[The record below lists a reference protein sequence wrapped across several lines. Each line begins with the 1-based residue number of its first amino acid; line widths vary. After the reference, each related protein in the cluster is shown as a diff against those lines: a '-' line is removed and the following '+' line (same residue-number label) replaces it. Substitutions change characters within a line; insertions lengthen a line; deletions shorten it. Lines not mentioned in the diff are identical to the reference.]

1 MKKLLIAIGLI
12 IVLVVV
18 ALIAVP
24 MFIDPND
31 HKATI
36 VEQVKKHTGRD
47 LTITG
52 DLKMSKFPSLGV
64 DIGEISFGNAPG
76 FGDQPMLKSGQASV
90 SVKLM
95 PLLKKDLQV
104 STLTL
109 KDVYINLVR
118 DKSGK
123 TNWDDLLALG
133 GEKETQQDS
142 DATKLAALA
151 IGGIDM
157 ENANLVWDDQSLG
170 KKYTISN
177 LNFKTGQ
184 LELNKPIDLELSLD
198 LDAVAEGI
206 AGAIALDGTIEYD
219 LDGKK
224 YSVKPIDFSAN
235 LKGTG
240 VPNGA
245 ADIKLKASS
254 AQVDLTAGTASV
266 AGLDLDAMGTKI
278 SGDIDATNIF
288 DKIPLANGKIK
299 IDAQSIPDL
308 LTALGQDPAQI
319 PLTKLTA
326 DAIFK
331 SGKDTMSFE
340 KLVADATLQGGMFKQ
355 AENVKLNMTG
365 DVNMADQT
373 LNLTSLSFEG
383 LDASVKGKLKAS
395 NLQAKIPLIDGD
407 LKITANNVAKL
418 LIAAGQDPEQIPL
431 KKINADV
438 KLTSTAES
446 MNIETLAATATVHG
460 GQFKD
465 PVDVKLNVKGD
476 VNMANETANLT
487 HLSFEGLG
495 ASVNGNIKAS
505 KIMSPIPL
513 LDGQLNINAAD
524 VPALMAALGQDA
536 SGMPLK
542 SLTADTKLTSTTDS
556 MKVENLTAKATL
568 AGDQIPNSPVDVTLN
583 TTADVNL
590 SKETLNVQSF
600 AIKGMGLD
608 VQGALNG
615 TQIVKNPNF
624 NGNLKIAPFNLR
636 QLMGQMKMEV
646 PVTSDPKVLSN
657 FGLNTNFSAT
667 KNSVSL
673 KGMAMK
679 LDDTNITGDLSIV
692 NFTNPAPT
700 FNINIDAINADR
712 YLPPKAEG
720 EAAPAASTTT
730 GGTAEALPMDAL
742 RKLNAKGSLN
752 IGSLI
757 ISNAKLKNVKLGLD
771 ANGGKIKLNPLS
783 ANLYKGSYN
792 GAVNLDATGSQPA
805 INASSALNGVQVAP
819 LLTDLTGKSKID
831 GTLIGN
837 IKINAV
843 GGDANAIKKTL
854 NGTTD
859 LKFTNGALLGVN
871 IAKVIREGKAKL
883 TGQTLPP
890 SDEPVKT
897 DFSELSATTVIKNG
911 LVSNQDFLMK
921 SPFLR
926 VTGNGNAN
934 LVSEVVDYNVVTKV
948 TGSGQGQGGEDLADL
963 QGIDIPVKVSGTFSN
978 MKYRP
983 DLGGVMKAKAQQEVD
998 KQKDKLKEKASEKLE
1013 KILPGGLGDLLGGG
1027 KEKAAEGTAA
1037 PAEQQAAPK
1046 EEAPEPKK
1054 PEEQVKEKLKG
1065 LFKF

>member
-1 MKKLLIAIGLI
+1 M
-12 IVLVVV
+12 
-18 ALIAVP
+18 
-24 MFIDPND
+24 
-31 HKATI
+31 
-36 VEQVKKHTGRD
+36 
-47 LTITG
+47 
-52 DLKMSKFPSLGV
+52 

-254 AQVDLTAGTASV
+254 AQVDLTAGTVSV

-542 SLTADTKLTSTTDS
+542 SLTADTKLTSTADS

-615 TQIVKNPNF
+615 IQIVKNPNF

-1027 KEKAAEGTAA
+1027 KEKAAEGAAA
-1037 PAEQQAAPK
+1037 PAEKTVTPPA
-1046 EEAPEPKK
+1046 EEKSK
-1054 PEEQVKEKLKG
+1054 PEDQVKEKLKG

>member
-12 IVLVVV
+12 IVLVIV

-64 DIGEISFGNAPG
+64 DIGEISFGNAEG

-254 AQVDLTAGTASV
+254 AQVDLTAGTVSV

-476 VNMANETANLT
+476 VNLKNETANLT

-495 ASVNGNIKAS
+495 ATIDGNIKAS
-505 KIMSPIPL
+505 NIMSPIPL
-513 LDGQLNINAAD
+513 LDGQLNINATD

-542 SLTADTKLTSTTDS
+542 SLTADTKLTSTADS

-608 VQGALNG
+608 IQGALNG

-720 EAAPAASTTT
+720 EAAPAATTT
-730 GGTAEALPMDAL
+730 GGTTEALPMDAL

-771 ANGGKIKLNPLS
+771 ANGGKIKLSPLS

-792 GAVNLDATGSQPA
+792 GTVNLDATGSQPA

-883 TGQTLPP
+883 TGKTVPP

-948 TGSGQGQGGEDLADL
+948 TGSGEGQGGEDLADL